1 MCLTCG
7 CMLPHDDHGNPDYLT
22 IEDLET
28 SAAAD
33 SMGLD
38 QAVRNLVA
46 GRAPG
51 RIFSTAWWTPD
62 SIHRRPDPHLHEPPH
77 RLIKDV
83 VGVVR

>member
-33 SMGLD
+33 SMSLD
-38 QAVRNLVA
+38 EAVRNLVA
-46 GRAPG
+46 TVEVAKGEA
-51 RIFSTAWWTPD
+51 D
-62 SIHRRPDPHLHEPPH
+62 HEHR
-77 RLIKDV
+77 
-83 VGVVR
+83 